1 MSEVKEAEQV
11 TEKAPSVWKNRLK
24 NQAISLG
31 LAIIA
36 GVIGITTIW
45 IMYQYVRLLP
55 WAW

>member
-1 MSEVKEAEQV
+1 MSEESEVK
-11 TEKAPSVWKNRLK
+11 TTSVWKKRLK

-31 LAIIA
+31 LAIVA